1 MNTGVAQINF
11 QLKNPMQTKGLSN
24 VKILHTH
31 KWTKNTDNITS
42 IFSSFTV
49 PCDLFLQRLVYED
62 ALIDKVNK
70 IKILYIK
77 YHWQLKWV
85 SYIQWVSDVSL
96 LAGNMNQNKE
106 LNVFSV
112 HYLPKFSVIKKA
124 LMILLMTYTET

>member
-1 MNTGVAQINF
+1 MNTDVAQINF
-11 QLKNPMQTKGLSN
+11 QLKKSN
-24 VKILHTH
+24 ADERSVKCEDPTYTYMHT
-31 KWTKNTDNITS
+31 WTKNTDNITS

-49 PCDLFLQRLVYED
+49 PCDLFLQRQVLAYED
-62 ALIDKVNK
+62 ALTDKVNK

-96 LAGNMNQNKE
+96 LADNMNQNKE

-112 HYLPKFSVIKKA
+112 HYLP
-124 LMILLMTYTET
+124 